1 MPPPEV
7 GTSADLSGRPA
18 RWRRWLVFPNRRPLN
33 SRQVRKRMEA
43 ALDEIAA
50 LGGAYQLTAGQI
62 RRRLLL
68 LERQLRE
75 VLERWPPD

>member
-1 MPPPEV
+1 M
-7 GTSADLSGRPA
+7 AAGRPT
-18 RWRRWLVFPNRRPLN
+18 RRRASHPRPLTE
-33 SRQVRKRMEA
+33 RQVYRRLQA

-50 LGGAYQLTAGQI
+50 LGGAYQLTAGEI

-75 VLERWPPD
+75 ALERWPPD